1 MMSEEK
7 KMSDETWEETP
18 NVSPE
23 DLTEEQSG
31 EMPEDSAE
39 LEALKEEN
47 AKLKE
52 SFLRAH
58 AEMENVKKRCL
69 SEIEKNNRYAVS
81 SFAKELLAVA
91 DNLDRA
97 MASVPENERKNNP
110 LLQGIELTKTELFK
124 VFARFYISKMETV
137 GQIFDP
143 NFHQVIQEVED
154 KKKKPGTIIS
164 EIQAGYMI
172 SDRILREAMVV
183 VSKK

>member
-1 MMSEEK
+1 MSEVK
-7 KMSDETWEETP
+7 KDSDETLEETP
-18 NVSPE
+18 EVSPE
-23 DLTEEQSG
+23 DIQEELSK
-31 EMPEDSAE
+31 EILKDSAE

-47 AKLKE
+47 EKLKE

-58 AEMENVKKRCL
+58 AEMENVKRRCQ

-97 MASVPENERKNNP
+97 IASIPENERKNN
-110 LLQGIELTKTELFK
+110 LLLKGIELTQSELFK
-124 VFARFYISKMETV
+124 VFARFYISKMESI
-137 GQIFDP
+137 GKIFDP

-154 KKKKPGTIIS
+154 PKKKPGTIIS
-164 EIQAGYMI
+164 EVQPGYMI